1 MASAISDLR
10 LAQACVAAAGRL
22 RGVAAE
28 RLEPKALVEALVS
41 ERPLVGLEAL
51 PKAKTLGAVRDP
63 AIITMETPPDVSMR
77 QAAVDDWPK
86 LTKKQSSW
94 ADYVYGKQPLF
105 SNRPVVFAAAAGDAT
120 ASYLDHA
127 STIAGAPFCCL
138 RDADALQAFAAAAG
152 CAEVIEDAPS
162 PESAAA
168 AMGTSCNALNVHA
181 TFAQLYAPD
190 LPVRRVL
197 AVAAG
202 PGTPA
207 LLGVVADDDGVRCC
221 CCEMSLERVRISPA
235 SWMPDCVPAR
245 AASSPSNLPVRSAS
259 GGSANESIS
268 RRE

>member
-51 PKAKTLGAVRDP
+51 PKGAALGAVRDP
-63 AIITMETPPDVSMR
+63 AVVALAQPPDVSMR
-77 QAAVDDWPK
+77 QAAVQDWPK

-105 SNRPVVFAAAAGDAT
+105 ANRPVVFAAAAGDAT

-127 STIAGAPFCCL
+127 ASIAGAPFCCL
-138 RDADALQAFAAAAG
+138 RDADTMKAFAAAAG
-152 CAEVIEDAPS
+152 CAEVIEDAPDARR
-162 PESAAA
+162 AAA

-207 LLGVVADDDGVRCC
+207 LLKELEDLAAALRPADDADVDVEAALDAHKALLGACAVFACD
-221 CCEMSLERVRISPA
+221 LEGDVFDLAPRGTT
-235 SWMPDCVPAR
+235 
-245 AASSPSNLPVRSAS
+245 L
-259 GGSANESIS
+259 GGGE
-268 RRE
+268 

>member
-51 PKAKTLGAVRDP
+51 PKGAVLGAVRDP
-63 AIITMETPPDVSMR
+63 AIITMEAPPDVSIR

-138 RDADALQAFAAAAG
+138 RDADALQSFAAAAG
-152 CAEVIEDAPS
+152 CAEVMEDAPS

-207 LLGVVADDDGVRCC
+207 LLKELEDLAAALRPADDVDVDVEAALDAHKALLGACAVFACD
-221 CCEMSLERVRISPA
+221 LEGDVFELAPRGTT
-235 SWMPDCVPAR
+235 
-245 AASSPSNLPVRSAS
+245 L
-259 GGSANESIS
+259 GGGG
-268 RRE
+268 